1 MGISAL
7 KTIVPAP
14 VEIIPAVSGKFILS
28 NLKTVSAASGLE
40 RFAVEAVDSLRFFGV
55 NAEVISGSEAQLTFA
70 LDSSL
75 GAESWE
81 LEVSENAI
89 SITGGDSAG
98 VFYALQAL
106 VQITAAASAEGPVPA
121 AIECGKVKDSP
132 RFGWRSFMLDPARH
146 FQTVETVKRVIRMMA
161 SYRLNI
167 LHWHLTD
174 SQGWRIK
181 GGVVSEDACLNT
193 MTSGA
198 YTIDELKEIAD
209 YAEKY
214 FVEIVPEVD
223 VPGHSLGLATAYRNL
238 ACDPENPGIE
248 LCIGN
253 PETLTFVK
261 KVFAEILT
269 IFPRSRYIHIGG
281 DEAALTHWEKCPRCQ
296 AAVKAGNFKDLRE
309 LENHFMRQVAAFIT
323 ENGRT
328 PIVWGTGTPFDS
340 NTVIQA
346 WLDHREPARHIA
358 NNCKCIMSVHNSYY
372 FDYPADQNEAQRSW
386 MYSLPEE
393 AVYMADPFVIWE
405 SSWKDHL
412 LGPEACLWTEYV
424 PDWRVI
430 QKILPRLGAYA
441 EVAWS
446 QVAVKDYYDFRRRSG
461 WLRAAGYEEYLRSL
475 I

>member
-28 NLKTVSAASGLE
+28 NLKTVSAAPGLE
-40 RFAVEAVDSLRFFGV
+40 RFAQEAVDSLRFFGV
-55 NAEVISGSEAQLTFA
+55 DAEVVNNQEAQLTFA

-132 RFGWRSFMLDPARH
+132 SFGWRSFMLDPARH

-181 GGVVSEDACLNT
+181 GGIVSDDACLNT

-238 ACDPENPGIE
+238 ACDPDDPGTE

-261 KVFAEILT
+261 KIFAEILT

-424 PDWRVI
+424 PDWRVV

>member
-28 NLKTVSAASGLE
+28 NLKTVSAAPGLE

-55 NAEVISGSEAQLTFA
+55 DAEVVNNQEAQLTFA

-75 GAESWE
+75 DAESWE
-81 LEVSENAI
+81 LVVSENAI

-121 AIECGKVKDSP
+121 VIECGKVKDSP

-181 GGVVSEDACLNT
+181 GGIVSDDACLNT

-223 VPGHSLGLATAYRNL
+223 VPGHSLGLTTAYRAL
-238 ACDPENPGIE
+238 ACDPDDPGTE